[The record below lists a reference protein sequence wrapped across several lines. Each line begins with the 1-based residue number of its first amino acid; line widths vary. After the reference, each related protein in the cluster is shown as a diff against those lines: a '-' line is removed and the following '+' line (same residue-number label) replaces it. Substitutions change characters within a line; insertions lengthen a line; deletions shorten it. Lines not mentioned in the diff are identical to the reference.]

1 MAKQTINIGTVA
13 NDGTGDALRDAFDKV
28 NDNTTELYNVGGWG
42 FYVDGETTTPTQV
55 ITTTTQ
61 KLSIDGA
68 GATSESGYLPYE
80 IRGISELWD
89 TANDKITPIGLGD
102 SYDVRLDLE
111 ITAKTGSPNVIDLV
125 LDIGATPDGTGGA
138 GSILIVNRI
147 ISTGKTAPYKV
158 SVGFPIFSL
167 GTFVSNG
174 GSFWL
179 STDAGTVTIGS
190 RGIFIKRD
198 TSGQI

>member
-1 MAKQTINIGTVA
+1 MAKQEINIGTVP
-13 NDGTGDALRDAFDKV
+13 NDSTGDALRDAFDKI

-42 FYVDGETTTPTQV
+42 HYVDAETTPATQTISTTPSKLQV
-55 ITTTTQ
+55 
-61 KLSIDGA
+61 DG
-68 GATSESGYLPYE
+68 GGGTSESGYLPYE
-80 IRGISELWD
+80 IRGTSELWD
-89 TANDKITPIGLGD
+89 TTNDKITPIGIGD

-111 ITAKTGSPNVIDLV
+111 ITGKTGSPTILDLV

-147 ISTGKTAPYKV
+147 VGTAKTAPYKV

-167 GTFVSNG
+167 STFVTNG

-179 STDAGTVTIGS
+179 STDTGTVTITGRS
-190 RGIFIKRD
+190 VFIKRD
-198 TSGQI
+198 TSGTI